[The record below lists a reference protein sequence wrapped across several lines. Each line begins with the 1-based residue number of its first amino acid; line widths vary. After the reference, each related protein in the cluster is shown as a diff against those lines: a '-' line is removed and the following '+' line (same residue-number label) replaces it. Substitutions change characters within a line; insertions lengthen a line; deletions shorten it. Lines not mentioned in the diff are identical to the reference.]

1 MFAKSLED
9 VFSNPRLLSCFTEHL
24 EKKRVAH
31 YAQFVVEVD
40 AFKGSYAD
48 EEKQD
53 GSGGGGVSAI
63 FRDHV
68 VCSDSVDSFDS
79 GIMSP
84 GMDQK
89 QQLPPPVATPPAASF
104 KLLEE
109 AAKKVQ
115 ATAIGIYQR
124 CVSLKHSFLSGT
136 VVFE

>member
-24 EKKRVAH
+24 EKKKVAH
-31 YAQFVVEVD
+31 YVQFVVEVES
-40 AFKGSYAD
+40 FKASYAE

-53 GSGGGGVSAI
+53 GGGGGFSAI

-124 CVSLKHSFLSGT
+124 CVR
-136 VVFE
+136 